1 MKEMLM
7 RAKPL
12 VVVIGLA
19 ACKINPIGSNTPPD
33 GPPADA
39 ALILPAGSTVP
50 SISTN
55 AELIDQLR
63 INEGL
68 SYSTLMSNGF
78 LVTRSTGKAGG
89 AVVNYWNF
97 GPATLETNNIA
108 VLAIMYVFGTMDGSG
123 AFTPLT
129 THPPLIDSIPGD
141 TRYSAFRRVVD
152 VPVTAKYAGQQF
164 TSADALTDAINLG
177 LVGTPVA
184 DGTWVNLPVVL
195 PGLTL
200 EVSSTAPA
208 LPTQQVYAEGYLVDA
223 FELGTSLGRQPL
235 NKSTMVPVGQASSL
249 LTGVASGSGVIST
262 TPDPEPVFQFSIPTA
277 APTTTPNYSPVTTT
291 VTVQLATGIA
301 PSAITADSQLFTRSS
316 SGAISGYFVGN
327 VASFTVTTTTNNMQI
342 QFTDG
347 EP

>member
-1 MKEMLM
+1 MMM
-7 RAKPL
+7 RANPL
-12 VVVIGLA
+12 IVVIALA

-33 GPPADA
+33 GPPLDG

-68 SYSTLMSNGF
+68 SYSTLMSNGGI
-78 LVTRSTGKAGG
+78 VTLSTGKAGG
-89 AVVNYWNF
+89 DTVSYWNF

-123 AFTPLT
+123 TFTPLT
-129 THPPLIDSIPGD
+129 THPPLLDSIPGD
-141 TRYSAFRRVVD
+141 TRYSAFRRVVN
-152 VPVTAKYAGQQF
+152 VPVSSMYTGQLF
-164 TSADALTDAINLG
+164 TSSDALTDAINLG
-177 LVGTPVA
+177 LVETPVA

-195 PGLTL
+195 PGLML
-200 EVSSTAPA
+200 EVSTTSATPPM
-208 LPTQQVYAEGYLVDA
+208 PTQQMYADGYLVDA

-249 LTGVASGSGVIST
+249 LTGVASGSGVLPT
-262 TPDPEPVFQFSIPTA
+262 TPDPEPVFQFAIPTTP
-277 APTTTPNYSPVTTT
+277 PTTTPNYSPVTTT

-301 PSAITADSQLFTRSS
+301 PSTITSDSQLFTRNSG
-316 SGAISGYFVGN
+316 GAITGYFVAN
-327 VASFTVTTTTNNMQI
+327 VASFAVTTTTSNMQI